1 LNKESEDADENLRT
15 RILSAENPLLR
26 SGLVLSGA
34 NYQWKGGSRIPN
46 LDDGIL
52 TAFEISNLNL
62 FKTDLVVLSA
72 CETGLGDIYDTEGV
86 FGLQRAFKAAGVDQL
101 LISLWKVPDQQTLEL
116 MEYFYKFY
124 LQSGDTT
131 QALHKAQLKM
141 SKKYRAYY
149 WGAFVLMD

>member
-1 LNKESEDADENLRT
+1 
-15 RILSAENPLLR
+15 
-26 SGLVLSGA
+26 
-34 NYQWKGGSRIPN
+34 
-46 LDDGIL
+46 
-52 TAFEISNLNL
+52 
-62 FKTDLVVLSA
+62 LVVLSA

-116 MEYFYKFY
+116 MQYFYKFY
-124 LQSGDTT
+124 LKTEDAAE
-131 QALHKAQLKM
+131 ALHQAQLKM